1 MEEKLEI
8 AVITNDQKL
17 CVANFDE
24 LKTKLTNDMSDYK
37 EIVVNSD
44 NKAETK
50 KTIAS
55 LRKQRKDIEDKR
67 ISLKEDYNKPFAFFE
82 SQVKELVAIIDE
94 PIASLDSKVKKIE
107 TALDSDEQN
116 QKAKRYEAI
125 KLIFNGLGVSWIKF
139 EEVYNEK
146 MEKLKLEEVKEQL
159 EEIIEAK
166 KTVVESLDADSATIY
181 LMCGF
186 DYEKAAS
193 MFSDFAKA
201 KKRYKTFQDE
211 NDSPF

>member
-8 AVITNDQKL
+8 AVVSQDEKL
-17 CVANFDE
+17 CVAKFDE
-24 LKTKLTNDMSDYK
+24 WKEKIKGDMAVYK
-37 EIVVNSD
+37 DTIVNAD

-55 LRKQRKDIEDKR
+55 LRKQRKAIEDKR

-82 SQVKELVAIIDE
+82 GQVKELVELIDE

-107 TALDSDEQN
+107 SSLDSDEQN
-116 QKAKRYEAI
+116 QKAKRIEAI
-125 KLIFNGLGVSWIKF
+125 KAIFNSLGITWIKF
-139 EEVYNEK
+139 EEVYNDK
-146 MEKLKLEEVKEQL
+146 MDKTKLEEVKDEL

-166 KTVVESLDADSATIY
+166 KTVLESLDADSATLY

-193 MFSDFAKA
+193 MFRDFAKA
-201 KKRYKTFQDE
+201 RERYKTFQDE